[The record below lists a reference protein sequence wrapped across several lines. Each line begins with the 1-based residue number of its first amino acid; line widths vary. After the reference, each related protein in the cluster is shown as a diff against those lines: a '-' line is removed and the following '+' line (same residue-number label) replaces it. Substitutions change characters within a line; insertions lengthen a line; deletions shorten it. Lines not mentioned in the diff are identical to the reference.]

1 MAVEKME
8 RVSFALIRDKLEEEQ
23 LHLISSEAF
32 EPIEIKNALKE
43 KFVDTLT
50 IRRSNPYDNVYSEMM
65 RFLKMADYTPT
76 FDESELDMYHPLD
89 IKETEEKFHAL
100 NQSVNSLFSRRNELK
115 KALQN
120 YEKVLF
126 HVKILS
132 SLKIDLGDIK
142 SFERINLIFGR
153 IPQSRYETLVESSR
167 KVPVLVLEVKKE
179 TDFSWIFV
187 FTPPNF
193 LNEAYKIL
201 HSAYF
206 EEDSIPEGYS
216 GTPKEIQR
224 KMEALIELT
233 KLSIQENEVEIRKI
247 LYENKEFVDSV
258 YPTILAHKRIFD
270 LTSYGAFSSE
280 NSVYFINGWMP
291 SEKSHKMEQESEK
304 DIIVLRKQIDI
315 SSEEEAT
322 KVPVKLKNKGK
333 FFKSFELITQMFGT
347 PRYGELDPTPLVALF
362 FTFMY
367 GFMLG
372 DVGHGA
378 ILLLFALLMKKKSKK
393 FGIVMASA
401 SLSSMFFGFMYG
413 SVFGFDWIPTIWL
426 RPMLKINQLMI
437 ISVYFGIGMISV
449 GMAMNVVNGFV
460 QHNWEKAIFGP
471 EGIVGIT
478 FYLLSVFSTSIYI
491 VTGKLPI
498 NAGVLEVVLSSALVV
513 VFFAHPLNA
522 LLKKK
527 RPIFPEGFW
536 VVSGF
541 GMFNVLIE
549 YLSNTISYVRLA
561 AFALTHEALFTAFW
575 ILTLMVL
582 PTPGGGIWA
591 TIIFLLGQLIL
602 VGLEGL
608 VVFIQ
613 DLRLTYYEYFTKFFE
628 GSGREFRPFTFR
640 I

>member
-1 MAVEKME
+1 MAVERME

-32 EPIEIKNALKE
+32 EPIEIKNMLKE
-43 KFVDTLT
+43 ELTNTL
-50 IRRSNPYDNVYSEMM
+50 IVRRSNPYDNVYSEMM
-65 RFLKMADYTPT
+65 RFLKMADYTPA
-76 FDESELDMYHPLD
+76 FDESELDMYRPLD
-89 IKETEEKFHAL
+89 VGETEEKFRAL
-100 NQSVNSLFSRRNELK
+100 NQSVNSLFNRRNELK

-167 KVPVLVLEVKKE
+167 KVPILVLEVKKE

-187 FTPPNF
+187 FTPPSF

-206 EEDSIPEGYS
+206 EEDSIPEGYN

-233 KLSIQENEVEIRKI
+233 KLSIQENEVEIRKV
-247 LYENKEFVDSV
+247 LYANKEFIDDV

-270 LTSYGAFSSE
+270 LTSYGAFSHE

-291 SEKSHKMEQESEK
+291 SEKSRKMEQESEK
-304 DIIVLRKQIDI
+304 GVIVLRKQIDV
-315 SSEEEAT
+315 SSKEVV

-347 PRYGELDPTPLVALF
+347 PRYGELDPTPMVALF

-378 ILLLFALLMKKKSKK
+378 VLLLFALLMKKKSEK

-401 SLSSMFFGFMYG
+401 SLSSIFFGFMYG
-413 SVFGFDWIPTIWL
+413 SIFGFDWIPAIWL

-437 ISVYFGIGMISV
+437 ISVYFGIGMIAV
-449 GMAMNVVNGFV
+449 GMIMNIVNGFV
-460 QHNWEKAIFGP
+460 QRNWEKAIFGP

-478 FYLLSVFSTSIYI
+478 FYLLSVFSVSVYI

-498 NAGVLEVVLSSALVV
+498 NVSTLETIIFSALAIM
-513 VFFAHPLNA
+513 FFAHPLNA
-522 LLKKK
+522 LLKKET
-527 RPIFPEGFW
+527 PIFPEGFW

-582 PTPGGGIWA
+582 PTLGGGIWA
-591 TIIFLLGQLIL
+591 TIIFLLGQLVL

-628 GSGREFRPFTFR
+628 GSGQEFRPFTFR